1 MLNDPYSTPQRQ
13 QLLGARAH
21 KPIKQDTQTA
31 THGRQSGQTGN
42 GAVVTSLLKG
52 SGLLFTRGLITW
64 ARVNGSAGLQRI
76 SSASGGGLTL
86 GRGRVR
92 TFQFFRV
99 NTWAQLSVTVSRL

>member
-21 KPIKQDTQTA
+21 KPIQEDTA
-31 THGRQSGQTGN
+31 TQGRQSGQTGN

-64 ARVNGSAGLQRI
+64 ERVNGSAGLQRI
-76 SSASGGGLTL
+76 SSASGEGLTL